1 MGRRSGAARHRAPSA
16 RATSGANPASAP
28 EAGQAG
34 PGSRRPPRGK
44 TQRPM
49 KFWDSSAIVPL
60 VVNDAATPGI
70 SALFREDPGQIV
82 WCLTE
87 VEVHS
92 ALARR
97 DRDVCLEK
105 EPGATAR
112 KSLDEIARSWEE
124 VVVLDTVRSRA
135 IRLLRAHPLRAADA
149 LQLAAALV
157 VCDERPEGLPFVSL
171 DACLSDAARKEG
183 FPGLP

>member
-1 MGRRSGAARHRAPSA
+1 MR
-16 RATSGANPASAP
+16 
-28 EAGQAG
+28 
-34 PGSRRPPRGK
+34 
-44 TQRPM
+44 
-49 KFWDSSAIVPL
+49 FWDASAIVPL
-60 VVNDAATPGI
+60 IVNEAATP
-70 SALFREDPGQIV
+70 SVEALFREDPGQVV

-97 DRDVCLEK
+97 DRDGSLER
-105 EPGATAR
+105 EPGVTAR
-112 KSLDEIARSWEE
+112 ESLEELARSWEE

-135 IRLLRAHPLRAADA
+135 IRLLRAHPLRVTDA

-171 DACLSDAARKEG
+171 DDRLSDAARKEG
-183 FPGLP
+183 FPVLP

>member
-1 MGRRSGAARHRAPSA
+1 MR
-16 RATSGANPASAP
+16 
-28 EAGQAG
+28 
-34 PGSRRPPRGK
+34 
-44 TQRPM
+44 
-49 KFWDSSAIVPL
+49 FWDASAIVPL
-60 VVNDAATPGI
+60 VVSDAATPAV
-70 SALFREDPGQIV
+70 SALFREDPGQVV

-97 DRDVCLEK
+97 DRDGSLER
-105 EPGATAR
+105 EPGATAL
-112 KSLDEIARSWEE
+112 KSLGELARSWEE

-171 DACLSDAARKEG
+171 DDRLSDAARKEG
-183 FPGLP
+183 FSVLP

>member
-1 MGRRSGAARHRAPSA
+1 MR
-16 RATSGANPASAP
+16 
-28 EAGQAG
+28 
-34 PGSRRPPRGK
+34 
-44 TQRPM
+44 
-49 KFWDSSAIVPL
+49 FWDASAIVPL
-60 VVNDAATPGI
+60 VVNEAASPAVE
-70 SALFREDPGQIV
+70 ALFREDPGQVV

-97 DRDVCLEK
+97 DRDGSLERG
-105 EPGATAR
+105 PRVTAR
-112 KSLDEIARSWEE
+112 ESLEELARSWEE

-135 IRLLRAHPLRAADA
+135 IRLLRAHPLRATDA

-171 DACLSDAARKEG
+171 DDRLSDAAHKEG
-183 FPGLP
+183 FPVLP

>member
-1 MGRRSGAARHRAPSA
+1 MR
-16 RATSGANPASAP
+16 
-28 EAGQAG
+28 
-34 PGSRRPPRGK
+34 
-44 TQRPM
+44 
-49 KFWDSSAIVPL
+49 FWDASAIVPL
-60 VVNDAATPGI
+60 VVNDSATPGV

-82 WCLTE
+82 WCLTG

-97 DRDVCLEK
+97 DRDGSLEK
-105 EPGATAR
+105 GQGDTAR
-112 KSLDEIARSWEE
+112 ESLVELARSWEE

-157 VCDERPEGLPFVSL
+157 VSEDRPESLPFVSL
-171 DACLSDAARKEG
+171 DDRLNDAARKEG
-183 FPGLP
+183 FSVLP